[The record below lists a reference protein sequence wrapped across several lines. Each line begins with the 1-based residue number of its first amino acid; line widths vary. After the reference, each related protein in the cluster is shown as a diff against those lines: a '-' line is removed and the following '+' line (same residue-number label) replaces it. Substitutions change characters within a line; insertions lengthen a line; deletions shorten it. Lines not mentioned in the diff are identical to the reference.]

1 MMWLVIILFV
11 IILIIAASC
20 VKIVPQS
27 QAYILERLG
36 VYKATW
42 GSGVHSVSYTHLT
55 LPTKRIV

>member
-20 VKIVPQS
+20 VKIVTQS

-42 GSGVHSVSYTHLT
+42 EAQCSF
-55 LPTKRIV
+55 